1 MSLIKDLVGGG
12 LKGLADSAV
21 SIIKQFKLSPEQA
34 VEAEQ
39 KIKEF
44 EIKAQ
49 EVENQLVI
57 SLEQESSK
65 QLETV
70 NATMREEAK
79 SEKWAQWLW
88 RPIIG
93 FTFSAILINNYILL
107 PYFKNKGME
116 MIVIPDTVF
125 TAILVILGAASG
137 MRGWEKVEK
146 AKKS

>member
-12 LKGLADSAV
+12 LKGLADSAI